1 MFLFEDQY
9 KEVTKQYE
17 ELTERTKQA
26 YEFWVKAVMSTFE
39 DFYKPK
45 KK

>member
-1 MFLFEDQY
+1 MFSFEEQY
-9 KEVTKQYE
+9 KKFE
-17 ELTERTKQA
+17 ELTERTKQV
-26 YEFWVKAVMSTFE
+26 YEFWVNAVFANVQ